1 LCSKT
6 LLKTQARHGIRAV
19 VMIAH
24 RRSGSIAVADPFGFN
39 IDPTLAKSLR
49 DDCDCVFGLGY
60 DLDTKKAKSADERA
74 DIMKERERISA
85 SISERARTIT
95 CPVGYGPVQARE
107 DSRRADRSEATE
119 RSRRAYQ
126 SSILFSPR
134 PTRKPQAVA
143 STNFSAE
150 HSLPSRGAMQ
160 SNQHPVK
167 EPEEDSSGWAGR
179 PQAARLCIT
188 IDPLKNHAPLIVDPN
203 REKSLQV
210 SLQLLQP
217 I

>member
-1 LCSKT
+1 LSKSR
-6 LLKTQARHGIRAV
+6 LRARLERLE
-19 VMIAH
+19 
-24 RRSGSIAVADPFGFN
+24 RSVSTAVADPFGFN

-74 DIMKERERISA
+74 DIMKERESNSA

-150 HSLPSRGAMQ
+150 HSHAISRRNAF
-160 SNQHPVK
+160 PR
-167 EPEEDSSGWAGR
+167 PGR
-179 PQAARLCIT
+179 RADWR
-188 IDPLKNHAPLIVDPN
+188 PLIQ
-203 REKSLQV
+203 RL
-210 SLQLLQP
+210 P
-217 I
+217 ICKQTPISHRR

>member
-1 LCSKT
+1 
-6 LLKTQARHGIRAV
+6 
-19 VMIAH
+19 MIAH

-49 DDCDCVFGLGY
+49 DDCDRLY
-60 DLDTKKAKSADERA
+60 WLLRNNDPKKPRSADVTEETERLRA
-74 DIMKERERISA
+74 I
-85 SISERARTIT
+85 ISERARTIT